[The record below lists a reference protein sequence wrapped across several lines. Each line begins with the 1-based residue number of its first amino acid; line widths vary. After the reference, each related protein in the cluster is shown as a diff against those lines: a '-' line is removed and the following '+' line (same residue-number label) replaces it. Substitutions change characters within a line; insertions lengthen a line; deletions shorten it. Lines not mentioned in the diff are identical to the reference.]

1 MQEGEGSTV
10 TEQISGRSQAI
21 HGNFR
26 WAGPVGGAGL
36 KMDGFTTFVEV
47 PATEIPRLDQSFS
60 ISAWVAPQTYPWN
73 WVAFAD
79 QHLEPKSG
87 FLFGMDAE
95 GHLGIQLAV
104 SGVWTSF
111 ISQESIPLMKW
122 THVAATVDVT
132 AGVKLYMNGGVV
144 AEIPLSGKFQQAG
157 DVPLRIGRNL
167 QNLPAVALVR
177 PKAAYP
183 ALYSY
188 DGVLC
193 DLQLS
198 ADVLSAADLLTPA
211 GDARGNKQPDL
222 PSRSWPP
229 MISRS
234 SSLQAAY
241 TSLSLYPEWDA
252 LWRSGPEADVVVT
265 LPDSPVHY
273 VFWRGANYG
282 PSMVTE
288 NGLWFGDQ
296 SFEASTE
303 VGTAEHMNDKHNAH
317 SSIRIEENTPARV
330 VLRWRYALVDVLGNF
345 AGVDPYTGWGDW
357 ADEWFYIYPDGV
369 AVRHSVVHGV
379 RKKFS
384 LTEPTLLLAP
394 GQRPEDLLQPEAAS
408 VQNARGESKTYS
420 WKIAPPAYPF
430 PDQPKGA
437 NIAVINSK
445 STFKPFYIYRL
456 GMELGPYGW
465 APEVRMKYSHFP
477 VWDHWPVNQIPS
489 DGRFQL
495 TPDDFASAAIMSPNP
510 KATWTE
516 LSEGKAN
523 TFLFGLTQNVDELAL
538 LDRSWLTPAPI
549 QVEPNIGWDPEFDYD
564 QKAYVFTHTGRDV
577 KPQGLKFT
585 VQASETSP
593 IVNPAFIFD
602 DWTGPNPAVRI
613 DGRLPSPNEV
623 IFGRVER
630 LYGTRLVVWMR
641 CHSVK
646 DIHISFV
653 LP

>member
-1 MQEGEGSTV
+1 MQEGEGNAV

-26 WAGPVGGAGL
+26 WVDPAGGAGL
-36 KMDGFTTFVEV
+36 KMDGFTTFIDI
-47 PATEIPRLDQSFS
+47 PAAETPRLDEAFS

-79 QHLEPKSG
+79 QHRGPESG

-95 GHLGIQLAV
+95 GHLGIQLSV
-104 SGVWTSF
+104 GGVWTAF
-111 ISQESIPLMKW
+111 ISHESIPLMRW
-122 THVAATVDVT
+122 THVAATVDAVS
-132 AGVKLYMNGGVV
+132 GVKLYMNGGEV
-144 AEIPLSGKFQQAG
+144 AETPLSGRFHQASG
-157 DVPLRIGRNL
+157 VPLRIGRNL
-167 QNLPAVALVR
+167 RDLPATALVR

-188 DGVLC
+188 DGIMC
-193 DLQLS
+193 DLRLS
-198 ADVLSAADLLTPA
+198 ASVLSAAELRTLSSDP
-211 GDARGNKQPDL
+211 RGSEKPDL
-222 PSRSWPP
+222 HTRSWPA
-229 MISRS
+229 MTSRS
-234 SSLQAAY
+234 TTLQAAY

-252 LWRSGPEADVVVT
+252 LWRSGPAADVVVT

-330 VLRWRYALVDVLGNF
+330 VLRWRYGLVDVLGNF
-345 AGVDPYTGWGDW
+345 AGIDPNTGWGDW
-357 ADEWFYIYPDGV
+357 ADEWFYIYPDGT

-394 GQRPEDLLQPEAAS
+394 GQKPEDLLEPDAAS
-408 VQNARGESKTYS
+408 VLNASGERKSYS
-420 WKIAPPAYPF
+420 WKVAPPAYPF
-430 PDQPKGA
+430 ADQPRDA
-437 NIAVINSK
+437 NIAVVNSK
-445 STFKPFYIYRL
+445 SMFKPFYIYRL

-465 APEVRMKYSHFP
+465 PPEVRMEYSHFP

-495 TPDDFASAAIMSPNP
+495 IPDDFASAAIMSPNP

-516 LSEGKAN
+516 LAEGKAN
-523 TFLFGLTQNVDELAL
+523 TFLFGLTRNADELAL
-538 LDRSWLTPAPI
+538 LDRSWLRPPSI
-549 QVEPNIGWDPEFDYD
+549 QVAPNTLWHPVFDFD
-564 QKAYVFTHTGRDV
+564 QKAYIFTCSHCDA
-577 KPQGLKFT
+577 KAKSLKFT
-585 VQASETSP
+585 IRASDASP
-593 IVNPAFIFD
+593 IVNPAFVLEN
-602 DWTGPNPAVRI
+602 WPGTNPVVQINGKIA
-613 DGRLPSPNEV
+613 GPNEV
-623 IFGRVER
+623 IFGRVEQ
-630 LYGTRLVVWMR
+630 LDGVRLVVWMR
-641 CHSVK
+641 RQSVK
-646 DIHISFV
+646 DLHISFR
-653 LP
+653 PR